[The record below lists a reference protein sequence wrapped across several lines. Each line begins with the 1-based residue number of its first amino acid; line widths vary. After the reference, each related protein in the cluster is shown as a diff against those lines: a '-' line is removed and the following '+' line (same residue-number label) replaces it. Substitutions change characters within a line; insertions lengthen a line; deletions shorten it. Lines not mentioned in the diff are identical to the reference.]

1 MRIVAVIPTRKG
13 SQRVKSKN
21 TKPFGDTNLLQLKI
35 DVLKR
40 VNGIDQIVINTDCD
54 LSKKIALSN
63 GLEVHERDP
72 YFAGN
77 DVSNDIHWRHIAETT
92 KADAILMAQ
101 TTSPMVKIKT
111 FEKAIGIFL
120 DSHNDSVNSVS
131 KEKLFLWLD
140 GKPINYDIN
149 KTPKSQDLP
158 NIVSLNFAITLI
170 KRDVMIKRG
179 NVIGYKP
186 HFITLEREESIDVDE
201 QIDFDFAE
209 FLYNK
214 NGVEWY

>member
-21 TKPFGDTNLLQLKI
+21 TRPFGNTNLLQLKI

-40 VNGIDQIVINTDCD
+40 VKGIDQIIVNTDCD
-54 LSKKIALSN
+54 ISKKIALN
-63 GLEVHERDP
+63 NALEVHKRDP
-72 YFAGN
+72 YFASS

-92 KADAILMAQ
+92 DADVILMAQ

-111 FEKAIGIFL
+111 FEKAINIFL
-120 DSHNDSVNSVS
+120 ESHNDSINSVS
-131 KEKLFLWLD
+131 REKLFLWLD
-140 GKPINYDIN
+140 GEPINYDIN

-170 KRDVMIKRG
+170 KRDVMIDRG
-179 NVIGYKP
+179 NVIGYNP
-186 HFITLEREESIDVDE
+186 HFLTLEREESLDVDE

-209 FLYNK
+209 FLYIK
-214 NGVEWY
+214 NGFEWY